1 MSGKILFDIDHRFNQ
16 KLLFIFYLIFNNL
29 PFYEIA
35 FILAKKDEFANNPAI
50 FFLKKSPLRP

>member
-29 PFYEIA
+29 PFMKSLS
-35 FILAKKDEFANNPAI
+35 FWQKKMSLQITRPY
-50 FFLKKSPLRP
+50 FF